1 MKICEAML
9 TRNEIK
15 LINSLS
21 RKKERQLQGLF
32 IVEGN
37 KNIEEV
43 LKSGYQV
50 SKILGIDDYFGE
62 QTQFSKISAKELE
75 RISQYKTSSEALA
88 LVKLPEEPTP
98 NYTTPS
104 ILLEDINDPG
114 NLGTIVRTA
123 DWFGIRQIICSYSSV
138 DCFNPKVVSATKGSL
153 FRTNII
159 YMDLA
164 EFIAKSALE
173 AVATSLYGDPLSD
186 TMNLRQKHIVFGNES
201 HGISKEM
208 EDLCQMSV
216 KIPSFNSAAESLNL
230 AVSVGIFLGFTH
242 LNCK

>member
-43 LKSGYQV
+43 LKSGYMV
-50 SKILGIDDYFGE
+50 TRIFGIDDYFGDQIE
-62 QTQFSKISAKELE
+62 FSKINTKELE
-75 RISQYKTSSEALA
+75 RISQYKSSSEALA
-88 LVKLPEEPTP
+88 LVKLPENPVP
-98 NYTTPS
+98 DYTTPS
-104 ILLEDINDPG
+104 ILLEAINDPG
-114 NLGTIVRTA
+114 NLGTIIRTA
-123 DWFGIRQIICSYSSV
+123 DWFGVRQIICSPSSV

-153 FRTNII
+153 FRTNIV
-159 YMDLA
+159 YMNLA
-164 EFIAKSALE
+164 EFIAESTME
-173 AVATSLYGDPLSD
+173 TIATSLHGDPLSN
-186 TMNLRQKHIVFGNES
+186 TMNLKQKHIIFGNES
-201 HGISKEM
+201 HGITEEM
-208 EDLCQMSV
+208 ENLCQMRV
-216 KIPSFNSAAESLNL
+216 KIPSFNSEAESLNL
-230 AVSVGIFLGFTH
+230 AISVGIFLGFTH